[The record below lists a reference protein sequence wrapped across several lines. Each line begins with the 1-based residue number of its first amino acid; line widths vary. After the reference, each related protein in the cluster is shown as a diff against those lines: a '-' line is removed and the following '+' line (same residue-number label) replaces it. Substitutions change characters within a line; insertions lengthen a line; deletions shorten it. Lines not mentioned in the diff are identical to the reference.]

1 MMRPWIVITPDSGRQ
16 QRNMQ
21 RSVSLGMESNG
32 AHIAST
38 FENFQENVY
47 HFIKILGSGAFG
59 ETVLYRKTKVN
70 DNTLIVWKE
79 RSLAHCSEEN
89 KQNVL
94 AQLDM
99 LSWMQHANVV
109 SYSNFF
115 IEEQC
120 LYMEVEYANGGTLH
134 EKIGIQDNL
143 FGEEMVIW
151 YFFQILSSV
160 DYIHRQKVLHRDIQ
174 SANIFLTKSG
184 LVKLGDFGILHVS
197 AEECFT
203 HNDLGTPY
211 NSSPEFLTG
220 KQFSAF
226 CDLWAIGCVLYELL
240 TLRSVYEGMIDA
252 AVDENILKKN
262 INSVSPNYSSEM
274 KSLLYELL
282 NMVPEKRPSASKIL
296 SSSIFSTLGKAMEA
310 KVSELNRA
318 TRRSPKMSAPARMAN
333 QLTPVSFADTKEV
346 LWWGGGMDAPSV
358 LTEFESTDTAVQVHA
373 GHSHIAAVTKEKEL
387 FTWMVESSDEKAT
400 TGQLGH
406 GDKERVTQPKKVEA
420 LQGIPIKM
428 ASCGKEFTACL
439 TDSGTMY
446 TFGSDYSGCLG
457 CNQEEGEEIDSP
469 LEVTFFHGKPVEQV
483 SCGEKHI
490 LALTREKEIFSW
502 GCGDK
507 GCLGHGSEKS
517 ICLPTKV
524 HVPAGKCITE
534 VIAGSDGSFFLTADK
549 KVLACGSNKDNKLGM
564 NLLIN
569 GLRKKSS
576 QAVLELAFQTSVTW
590 VRPLAR
596 YAVCSISSGKTHSA
610 AVTEKG
616 LLLMFG
622 QNKYGQLGSGDFKPK
637 PGICE
642 VKGPLALKQVE
653 KVACGDGFTVVATK
667 DFQVYSFGCTSR
679 GRLGVSTDLSSS
691 HRKRSA
697 IPTPQPVFATHSHV
711 IALSSCSSHTLAIM
725 QKVTITSQ
733 GPVEQESQRKLS
745 VTSQSSTD
753 DDLHSVG
760 STHTPR
766 SSRSNSLDY
775 QGLSEHHPP
784 NRTVNREPVR
794 SVPADYK
801 RAVYHPTGGVH
812 LASTN
817 DVVAPSWVP
826 QQSPGDVTMVIPPP
840 GTYRDG
846 SSTKF
851 IPIVSESQENPTP
864 FPLQTGESVQQW
876 NSQLHPVHS
885 NSAASVLVGPTVP
898 PKPFAVQL
906 PSNNRSVHQPPFNA
920 QTNAFQP
927 VGSTTSAS
935 AAVTP
940 MVQPYMYSFN
950 DGVVGHSGS
959 GYIPPSPR
967 TKYPNHH
974 SRPPEEGH
982 WGSRKGGASPR
993 KDHRLKEEEV
1003 RKIFERNRELEIE
1016 NQKLRRVVSDLEKR
1030 NKELNQQIN
1039 HVDNFCEEIWRS
1051 VVVWEKECF
1060 LTSF

>member
-1 MMRPWIVITPDSGRQ
+1 MGQIGPM
-16 QRNMQ
+16 
-21 RSVSLGMESNG
+21 
-32 AHIAST
+32 
-38 FENFQENVY
+38 
-47 HFIKILGSGAFG
+47 
-59 ETVLYRKTKVN
+59 

-79 RSLAHCSEEN
+79 RSLTHCSEEN

-296 SSSIFSTLGKAMEA
+296 SSSIFSTLGNKGS
-310 KVSELNRA
+310 VVGFVVGR
-318 TRRSPKMSAPARMAN
+318 
-333 QLTPVSFADTKEV
+333 
-346 LWWGGGMDAPSV
+346 GMDAPSV

-564 NLLIN
+564 NLLTN

-576 QAVLELAFQTSVTW
+576 QAVLEVAFQTSVTW

-642 VKGPLALKQVE
+642 VKGPLVLKQVE

-733 GPVEQESQRKLS
+733 GQWNKNHKGDCEQRACQECSSGLQKGCLS
-745 VTSQSSTD
+745 
-753 DDLHSVG
+753 
-760 STHTPR
+760 
-766 SSRSNSLDY
+766 
-775 QGLSEHHPP
+775 
-784 NRTVNREPVR
+784 
-794 SVPADYK
+794 
-801 RAVYHPTGGVH
+801 PTGGVH

-826 QQSPGDVTMVIPPP
+826 QQSPGDVTM
-840 GTYRDG
+840 DG

-851 IPIVSESQENPTP
+851 IPIVSESQKNPTP

-885 NSAASVLVGPTVP
+885 NSAASVLVGPTVS

-906 PSNNRSVHQPPFNA
+906 PSSNRSVHQPPFNA

-940 MVQPYMYSFN
+940 MVQPYMYSLN

-982 WGSRKGGASPR
+982 WGQGREGHPQEGSSSERGRSEEDFRKEPR
-993 KDHRLKEEEV
+993 TG
-1003 RKIFERNRELEIE
+1003 N
-1016 NQKLRRVVSDLEKR
+1016 
-1030 NKELNQQIN
+1030 
-1039 HVDNFCEEIWRS
+1039 
-1051 VVVWEKECF
+1051 
-1060 LTSF
+1060 